1 MTVQANNGSL
11 TAATDITGSLGKN
24 DVLNIVNTATG
35 TTTFDT
41 NNDVFETINL
51 VGFTTGADPTI
62 VTGAYAL
69 GATGGNLTINAN
81 TLTALEVVTI
91 TGTNSVTA
99 MDIKT
104 GAAADTVNIRYK
116 S

>member
-1 MTVQANNGSL
+1 MMYLKLLILLAS
-11 TAATDITGSLGKN
+11 
-24 DVLNIVNTATG
+24 
-35 TTTFDT
+35 
-41 NNDVFETINL
+41 
-51 VGFTTGADPTI
+51 VGAISNTI

-81 TLTALEVVTI
+81 TLTALEAVTI
-91 TGTNSVTA
+91 TGTNSVTP

-104 GAAADTVNIRYK
+104 GAAADTVTLRYK